1 MKTFAVLCA
10 TACAIIAQVTFIG
23 LNGLTLLSIPLALFL
38 GLEAADRLATGTAK
52 NEQR

>member
-10 TACAIIAQVTFIG
+10 TACAIIAQVTLMG
-23 LNGLTLLSIPLALFL
+23 LNGLTLLTIPLTLFL
-38 GLEAADRLATGTAK
+38 GLEVADRFTTGTTK